1 MRQRGQPFA
10 PNATNYFHSL
20 ADMIVVSPGVEHVMK
35 LSDNEPAIVWIHQD
49 RASSIVAIT
58 GFIAAFVVGMALA
71 MA

>member
-1 MRQRGQPFA
+1 M
-10 PNATNYFHSL
+10 S
-20 ADMIVVSPGVEHVMK
+20 VVSPGVEHVMK